1 MAYFARVTKRTPTT
15 PAVGSVL
22 PDVSKQ
28 EDTDQKSSNVVIM
41 GRKTWES
48 IPPKFRPL
56 KDRTNLVVST
66 KSRAE
71 LGNVPDTVVVGSSI
85 ADCLNDLEH
94 RVKHGQAPPI
104 GKAFVIGGS
113 SIYEAALKMP
123 QTKSIL
129 LTRIQRDYECD
140 THFPED
146 IDKPESGWQRKTRE
160 ELSDF
165 VGEEVSPEPLSDG
178 SEDDPVSFEFR
189 LYERQS

>member
-1 MAYFARVTKRTPTT
+1 
-15 PAVGSVL
+15 
-22 PDVSKQ
+22 
-28 EDTDQKSSNVVIM
+28 M

-85 ADCLNDLEH
+85 TDCLNDLER
-94 RVKHGQAPPI
+94 RVRQGQALPV
-104 GKAFVIGGS
+104 GKAFIIGGS

-146 IDKPESGWQRKTRE
+146 IDKPESGWQRKALE
-160 ELSDF
+160 ELRDF
-165 VGEEVSPEPLSDG
+165 VGEDVSAEPLTDG
-178 SEDDPVSFEFR
+178 SEDDQVSFEFR
-189 LYERQS
+189 LYERQAKQA